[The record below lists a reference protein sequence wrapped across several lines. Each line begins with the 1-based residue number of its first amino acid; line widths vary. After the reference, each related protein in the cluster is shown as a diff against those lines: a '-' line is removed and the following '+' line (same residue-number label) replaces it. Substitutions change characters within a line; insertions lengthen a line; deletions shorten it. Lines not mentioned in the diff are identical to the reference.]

1 MDDVVAWHRL
11 QRPAFNRL
19 ADEEQRITAGH
30 TVKPRPE
37 GGFTWK
43 MDPAVRSNP
52 RGPAPDGAWMQAKQI
67 TAPVLL
73 LRGGESDLL
82 SPEVA
87 QRMVR
92 ELKDCW
98 MVKVPGVGHAP
109 TLMEPEAF
117 NAIKRMF
124 ALA

>member
-1 MDDVVAWHRL
+1 MAPGWQPQVKL
-11 QRPAFNRL
+11 NRL
-19 ADEEQRITAGH
+19 EQWITTGH
-30 TVKPRPE
+30 AVEPLPE

-52 RGPAPDGAWMQAKQI
+52 RRPAPEGAWMQAKQI
-67 TAPVLL
+67 IAPVLL

-82 SPEVA
+82 SPDVA

-92 ELKDCW
+92 ELKDCR
-98 MVKVPGVGHAP
+98 MVEVPGVGHAP

-117 NAIKRMF
+117 NAIMRMF